1 MAYGFRLGKCVMFR
15 FYILTVPRNPDN
27 IAVYDISLVGIFPL
41 RGKLLELNLLPL
53 TEATFYILLSLSS
66 GRKHGYAI
74 LKDISI
80 LSGGIL
86 QVSTSTLYG
95 ALGRMQE
102 RGLIIRVENGPDEVS
117 GPGLPRKTYE
127 LTDLGRR
134 ILEAELVRMR
144 RQMQA
149 AQLSLGQESQL

>member
-1 MAYGFRLGKCVMFR
+1 
-15 FYILTVPRNPDN
+15 
-27 IAVYDISLVGIFPL
+27 
-41 RGKLLELNLLPL
+41 LELNLLPL

-80 LSGGIL
+80 LSGGTL

-102 RGLIIRVENGPDEVS
+102 RGLIIRVENGPDEAG

-144 RQMQA
+144 RQVQA

>member
-1 MAYGFRLGKCVMFR
+1 
-15 FYILTVPRNPDN
+15 
-27 IAVYDISLVGIFPL
+27 
-41 RGKLLELNLLPL
+41 LELNLLPL